1 MLGKTE
7 RRIALVILVTSIL
20 PLAAAV
26 LLANLMLDNASSVWL
41 RPDVDQQLERGIDL
55 YKDYVR
61 IVKEDMK
68 HQTDAMVGDEALRDA
83 ARKRDAAG
91 TAAAIDALFPRS
103 PRLASL
109 TVEEGLHLVDGDDG
123 LIIAARDRGRPF
135 DETTERRLPVRR
147 ALGPQGTGPTL
158 VATFA
163 VAFALEAVWLIAFG
177 TNGVPADPLGS
188 LNGIAIHGSL
198 SLRWVTIVEVLA
210 GVILLGGTGL
220 FLSRSNIGLQMRAAA
235 SDFRT
240 ARLLGVKAD
249 SVISLAFVIAGVMA
263 AVVALLFTVQQPLVT
278 PTFGLDITIIALVG
292 AVVGGVEN
300 LWSATAGGF
309 AIGFA
314 TSVLNDVL
322 PASQQRFQTAWV
334 FLLVIILLLVR
345 PAGLFVARSRTTVER
360 V

>member
-1 MLGKTE
+1 MSLAQTLIDGLALGALYALVAVGLALVFGVLRLINFAQGELITAGAYSLNLTANLPLVLSIVICFVVCIGLSVLIE
-7 RRIALVILVTSIL
+7 RIAFRPLRGAAPVT
-20 PLAAAV
+20 
-26 LLANLMLDNASSVWL
+26 
-41 RPDVDQQLERGIDL
+41 
-55 YKDYVR
+55 
-61 IVKEDMK
+61 
-68 HQTDAMVGDEALRDA
+68 
-83 ARKRDAAG
+83 
-91 TAAAIDALFPRS
+91 
-103 PRLASL
+103 
-109 TVEEGLHLVDGDDG
+109 
-123 LIIAARDRGRPF
+123 
-135 DETTERRLPVRR
+135 
-147 ALGPQGTGPTL
+147 TL

-177 TNGVPADPLGS
+177 TNGKPADPLSS
-188 LNGIAIHGSL
+188 LNTIAIHGSL
-198 SLRWVTIVEVLA
+198 NLRWVTVVEVVA
-210 GVILLGGTGL
+210 GGLLLGATAL

-278 PTFGLDITIIALVG
+278 PTFGLDITVIALVG
-292 AVVGGVEN
+292 AVVGGVDK

-322 PASQQRFQTAWV
+322 PPSQQKFQTAWV

-345 PAGLFVARSRTTVER
+345 PGGLFTPRRRTTVER

>member
-1 MLGKTE
+1 MSLGQTL
-7 RRIALVILVTSIL
+7 IDGLALGALYALVAVGLALVFGVLRLINFAQGELITAGAYSLNLTASL
-20 PLAAAV
+20 PLVLSIIICFVVCIGLSVLIEKVAFRPLRGAA
-26 LLANLMLDNASSVWL
+26 
-41 RPDVDQQLERGIDL
+41 
-55 YKDYVR
+55 
-61 IVKEDMK
+61 
-68 HQTDAMVGDEALRDA
+68 
-83 ARKRDAAG
+83 
-91 TAAAIDALFPRS
+91 
-103 PRLASL
+103 
-109 TVEEGLHLVDGDDG
+109 
-123 LIIAARDRGRPF
+123 
-135 DETTERRLPVRR
+135 PV
-147 ALGPQGTGPTL
+147 TTL

-177 TNGVPADPLGS
+177 TNGKPADPLAS
-188 LNGIAIHGSL
+188 LNTIAIHGSL
-198 SLRWVTIVEVLA
+198 NLRWVTIVEVVA
-210 GVILLGGTGL
+210 GGLLLGATAL

-249 SVISLAFVIAGVMA
+249 SVISFAFVIAGVMA

-292 AVVGGVEN
+292 AVVGGLDR

-322 PASQQRFQTAWV
+322 PASQQKFQTAWV

-345 PAGLFVARSRTTVER
+345 PGGLFTPRRRTTVER

>member
-1 MLGKTE
+1 MSLGQTL
-7 RRIALVILVTSIL
+7 IDGLALGALYALVAVGLALVFGVLRLINFAQGELITAGAYSLNLTANL
-20 PLAAAV
+20 PLVLSIIICFVVCIGLSVLIEKVAFRPLRGAA
-26 LLANLMLDNASSVWL
+26 
-41 RPDVDQQLERGIDL
+41 
-55 YKDYVR
+55 
-61 IVKEDMK
+61 
-68 HQTDAMVGDEALRDA
+68 
-83 ARKRDAAG
+83 
-91 TAAAIDALFPRS
+91 
-103 PRLASL
+103 
-109 TVEEGLHLVDGDDG
+109 
-123 LIIAARDRGRPF
+123 
-135 DETTERRLPVRR
+135 PV
-147 ALGPQGTGPTL
+147 TTL

-177 TNGVPADPLGS
+177 TNGKPADPLAS
-188 LNGIAIHGSL
+188 LNTIAIHGSL
-198 SLRWVTIVEVLA
+198 NLRWVTIVEVVA
-210 GVILLGGTGL
+210 GGLLLGATAL

-249 SVISLAFVIAGVMA
+249 SVISFAFVIAGVMA

-292 AVVGGVEN
+292 AVVGGVDR

-322 PASQQRFQTAWV
+322 PASQQKFQTAWV

-345 PAGLFVARSRTTVER
+345 PGGLFTPARRTTVER